1 MKWEYCVVADVLS
14 GPLQITVTLYQ
25 PDGAQVTKHRADSYE
40 EGVRQLW
47 PSIIAGMGRDGWEL
61 VTVEA
66 GAWYFKRPCTS

>member
-1 MKWEYCVVADVLS
+1 M
-14 GPLQITVTLYQ
+14 
-25 PDGAQVTKHRADSYE
+25 TKHRADSYE

-66 GAWYFKRPCTS
+66 GAWYFKRPLP